1 MKISYKMSEPNKLPE
16 NPKKEEN
23 EPLKN
28 SEVEY
33 HDEKIL
39 SEKKI
44 LIVGAGGL
52 GCELLKLLVINGF
65 KQISII
71 DMDKIERSNLN
82 RQFLFDHSSIGKY
95 KSEIAVEKVKEY
107 RQDPS
112 LNIKPYIGNIK
123 DENKFG
129 DKFYSN
135 FDLVLNAL
143 DNNDA
148 RYYINSICFKLNI
161 PLINSGSEGIYGMV
175 NWHIRGLT
183 PCFACQRIIK
193 EEDVIPICS
202 IRLRP
207 EKLEHS
213 VAWAKILFEQ
223 IFIENNKKEEKIEN
237 NENKD
242 KKEKLF
248 DENMPKK
255 TDNFDQIINYAQYMF
270 FISINEYQDL
280 TNINNTK
287 DKTNNNTI
295 DENKE
300 KTEKNSINIDKLYP
314 IDIIKSLNI
323 KNNDNKILIT
333 DEIVK
338 NYLDKYSKYK
348 LDVNSIDI
356 IPDKKNISEITKL
369 IEIFITSYYLLSKR
383 SSIYE
388 FDKED
393 EDIINFVYSASNL
406 RCYNFNLN
414 LESKFKIKEIAGKI
428 IAAIAY
434 TNNIISS
441 IEVLEAKKYFLIKK
455 NPEKYLKSTTFGFGY
470 NISVASSINL
480 VKNKNCPICS
490 DEALKEVENMKCYET
505 EINFEKEK
513 LNNLL
518 EGIKEN
524 ILKLNEDKNININVE
539 MNKNLIYTE
548 GVGLEED
555 EMEEFDENKNK
566 KINEFINKDNEK
578 STNNDNINN
587 SEGNKNDK
595 FMELIVSTWNDKFE
609 ENSKKS
615 YSIKIKNNLNN
626 VNNSNGPDNNIKFKE
641 LFLNRKRKR
650 DNEAENEKEAY

>member
-1 MKISYKMSEPNKLPE
+1 MSESNKLPE
-16 NPKKEEN
+16 NQKKEEN
-23 EPLKN
+23 EVLKN
-28 SEVEY
+28 LEIEY

-39 SEKKI
+39 SEKRI

-95 KSEIAVEKVKEY
+95 KSEIAVEKVKEF
-107 RQDPS
+107 RQDHS
-112 LNIKPYIGNIK
+112 LNIKSYVGNIK

-161 PLINSGSEGIYGMV
+161 PFINSGSEGIYGIV

-223 IFIENNKKEEKIEN
+223 IFVENNKKEEKIEN

-255 TDNFDQIINYAQYMF
+255 NDNLNDIINYAQYMF
-270 FISINEYQDL
+270 FTSINEYKDL
-280 TNINNTK
+280 TNIGSAN
-287 DKTNNNTI
+287 DKTKNKTT
-295 DENKE
+295 DDNKE
-300 KTEKNSINIDKLYP
+300 KADKISLNYDKLYP
-314 IDIIKSLNI
+314 IDIIKSLNAS
-323 KNNDNKILIT
+323 KDNNIIIT
-333 DEIVK
+333 DEILK
-338 NYLDKYSKYK
+338 NYLDKYSIFK
-348 LDVNSIDI
+348 LDVNSIDK
-356 IPDKKNISEITKL
+356 IPEKKNISEIIKI

-393 EDIINFVYSASNL
+393 DDIINFIYSASNL

-455 NPEKYLKSTTFGFGY
+455 KSRKIF
-470 NISVASSINL
+470 
-480 VKNKNCPICS
+480 
-490 DEALKEVENMKCYET
+490 
-505 EINFEKEK
+505 
-513 LNNLL
+513 
-518 EGIKEN
+518 
-524 ILKLNEDKNININVE
+524 
-539 MNKNLIYTE
+539 
-548 GVGLEED
+548 
-555 EMEEFDENKNK
+555 
-566 KINEFINKDNEK
+566 KIN
-578 STNNDNINN
+578 NIW
-587 SEGNKNDK
+587 
-595 FMELIVSTWNDKFE
+595 FWI
-609 ENSKKS
+609 
-615 YSIKIKNNLNN
+615 
-626 VNNSNGPDNNIKFKE
+626 
-641 LFLNRKRKR
+641 
-650 DNEAENEKEAY
+650 